1 MGIIIFLG
9 LFLVY
14 LVFLV
19 ITSSLLDNTIR
30 LSSRKQVPFSKLV
43 VPSTLVLFTWTIFIY
58 MYYITLEKLGVNL
71 GTYFINS
78 FLNIPN
84 PATNITL
91 ILGVLG
97 LYILVAII
105 LQSLYVYL
113 INFNLSKPFVYIAK
127 KIKELT
133 LSLLLKIDKFK
144 NWYNKK
150 IKENKKI
157 DKNNDEE
164 EKEIIKLDLL
174 SCFFSSI
181 LTFVLIIAFLIALIF
196 IANILSNK
204 ILDILITK

>member
-1 MGIIIFLG
+1 MF
-9 LFLVY
+9 
-14 LVFLV
+14 
-19 ITSSLLDNTIR
+19 
-30 LSSRKQVPFSKLV
+30 
-43 VPSTLVLFTWTIFIY
+43 
-58 MYYITLEKLGVNL
+58 
-71 GTYFINS
+71 
-78 FLNIPN
+78 
-84 PATNITL
+84 
-91 ILGVLG
+91 
-97 LYILVAII
+97 
-105 LQSLYVYL
+105 
-113 INFNLSKPFVYIAK
+113 K
-127 KIKELT
+127 KFK
-133 LSLLLKIDKFK
+133 LKIDKFK